1 MVNLSRR
8 YLASAHAFSSARA
21 TAFSLVIILL
31 WCAVVFVGIS
41 HHEFWRDEV
50 NLLTI
55 AIKPDSVFGLFDE
68 IRDVGHPLVW
78 YLLLR
83 FVHNI
88 VQSPVALPIASMAV
102 ALGGVLAFVALSPFA
117 NWQKILFIFGVFP
130 LYQYSVMAR
139 GNYGL
144 AMPLLFLFAHY
155 YRSRNNNPLILAALL
170 FVLAN
175 TSAHA
180 CLIAAVLTLIW
191 IVEYWLGERRK
202 ITLHLASFSIVAI
215 GGVTALVTTL
225 PPADTVVTNAV
236 SSGIGLVETLIVGSS
251 HLWRPA
257 ASFPEIWGGLP
268 SFWMEFAFWGLVAGL
283 LVRPTRSIGLILG
296 ALILALFFSLV
307 THSHIRHQG
316 MLYVLI
322 ITLYWM
328 TLAETGAVTTWAA
341 RFHRRVAS
349 IGLGALLLV
358 HAFLG
363 VHAIQ
368 GEITGKLSSVKDL
381 AAYIKTSAPNA
392 VLVPEPAYIM
402 EAAPYYLD
410 NEMFFVREKKYA
422 KRAAYT
428 FHRLKH
434 LSLEQLLQSA
444 QELQLK
450 REKPVLIVLGHINLA
465 NRYNH
470 EIEFPF
476 GKVFTW
482 SDNSLA
488 YFNDHTEKVAEFTR
502 SAGPERFEVYRLR
515 KHTEPQ

>member
-1 MVNLSRR
+1 MNLTRH
-8 YLASAHAFSSARA
+8 YLVSADAFYSKRA
-21 TAFSLVIILL
+21 TALSLTIILL
-31 WCAVVFVGIS
+31 WCIVVLVGIA

-50 NLLTI
+50 NLLTV
-55 AIKPDSVFGLFDE
+55 AIKPDSVLGLFAE
-68 IRDVGHPLVW
+68 IRDVGHPLAW

-83 FVHNI
+83 FIHNI

-155 YRSRNNNPLILAALL
+155 YRSRNNNPLILATLL
-170 FVLAN
+170 FLLAN

-191 IVEYWLGERRK
+191 IVEYWLSERRK
-202 ITLHLASFSIVAI
+202 IAVHLASFSIVAI
-215 GGVTALVTTL
+215 GGLIALVTTL
-225 PPADTVVTNAV
+225 PPTDTVVTNAV
-236 SSGIGLVETLIVGSS
+236 SSGIGLVETLRMALS
-251 HLWRPA
+251 HLLRPA
-257 ASFPEIWGGLP
+257 ASFPEIWGGSA
-268 SFWMEFAFWGLVAGL
+268 SFWMELAFWGLVAGL
-283 LVRPTRSIGLILG
+283 LVRPTRSIGLTLG
-296 ALILALFFSLV
+296 AIILALFFSLV

-316 MLYVLI
+316 MLYLLI
-322 ITLYWM
+322 ITLFWM
-328 TLAETGAVTTWAA
+328 TLAETGAVTTWPA
-341 RFHRRVAS
+341 RLHRRVTS

-358 HAFLG
+358 HASLG
-363 VHAIQ
+363 AQAIR

-381 AAYIKTSAPNA
+381 AEYIKTSAPHA

-402 EAAPYYLD
+402 EAAPYYID

-434 LSLEQLLQSA
+434 LSLDQLLQSA
-444 QELQLK
+444 RELQLK
-450 REKPVLIVLGHINLA
+450 REKSVLIVLGHLNLES
-465 NRYNH
+465 RDTH

-476 GKVFTW
+476 AKVFTW
-482 SDNSLA
+482 SDDSLA

-515 KHTEPQ
+515 ERKESQ

>member
-1 MVNLSRR
+1 MANLSRS
-8 YLASAHAFSSARA
+8 YLVSAHAFSSARA

-31 WCAVVFVGIS
+31 WCVLVFVGVA

-50 NLLTI
+50 TLLTI
-55 AIKPDSVFGLFDE
+55 AIKPDSVFGLFAE
-68 IRDVGHPLVW
+68 MRDAGHPLVW

-88 VQSPVALPIASMAV
+88 IQSPVALPIASIGA
-102 ALGGVLAFVALSPFA
+102 ALGGTLVFVALSPFA

-130 LYQYSVMAR
+130 AYQYSVMAM
-139 GNYGL
+139 GYGL

-155 YRSRNNNPLILAALL
+155 YRSRSNNPLILAALL

-175 TSAHA
+175 ASAHA

-202 ITLHLASFSIVAI
+202 ITLHLTSFSIVAI
-215 GGVTALVTTL
+215 GGLIALVTTL
-225 PPADTVVTNAV
+225 PPADTVVTNAI
-236 SSGIGLVETLIVGSS
+236 SSGISLTELIRTSFF
-251 HLWRPA
+251 HLLNPA
-257 ASFPEIWGGLP
+257 ESFPHVFPNLP
-268 SFWMEFAFWGLVAGL
+268 SFWMELAFWGLVAGL
-283 LVRPTRSIGLILG
+283 LVRPTRSIGLVLAAI
-296 ALILALFFSLV
+296 ILALFFSLV

-316 MLYVLI
+316 MLYLLI
-322 ITLYWM
+322 ITLFWM
-328 TLAETGAVTTWAA
+328 TLAETGAVTTWPA
-341 RFHRRVAS
+341 RLHRRVTS

-358 HAFLG
+358 HASLG
-363 VHAIQ
+363 AQAIR

-381 AAYIKTSAPNA
+381 AEYIKTSAPDA

-402 EAAPYYLD
+402 EAAPYYID

-428 FHRLKH
+428 FHRLKY

-450 REKPVLIVLGHINLA
+450 REKSVLIVLGHLNLES
-465 NRYNH
+465 RDDH

-476 GKVFTW
+476 AKVFTW
-482 SDNSLA
+482 SDDSLA

-515 KHTEPQ
+515 ERTESQ